1 MVLRSRERDHRSL
14 QGEKAR
20 EGNTMTITLLLRS
33 IFVLSDKERDNW
45 THFQVQEH
53 RHSGGSDRY
62 SVLEEPQ
69 PRLAHAQGQGH
80 EDNVVSKLEEHI
92 GKKRSPQNE
101 QQYLIDVTASV
112 PVAVPLLTHPDL
124 LRCVFPYK

>member
-1 MVLRSRERDHRSL
+1 
-14 QGEKAR
+14 
-20 EGNTMTITLLLRS
+20 MTITLLLRS

-62 SVLEEPQ
+62 SVLEEPE
-69 PRLAHAQGQGH
+69 PRLAQGQGQGQGH
-80 EDNVVSKLEEHI
+80 EDKLASRLDEHFGNNRPKRI
-92 GKKRSPQNE
+92 PLTDQQRSPQNE

-124 LRCVFPYK
+124 LRCVLFI